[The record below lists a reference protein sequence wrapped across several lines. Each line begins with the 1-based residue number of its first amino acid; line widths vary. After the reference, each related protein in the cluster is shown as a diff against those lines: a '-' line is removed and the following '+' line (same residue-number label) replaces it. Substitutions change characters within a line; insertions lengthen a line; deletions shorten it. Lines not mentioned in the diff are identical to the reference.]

1 MLFWKCKFWLI
12 WFFSS
17 KFPLFNLLKLHALC
31 MASYN
36 NDIFKLF
43 LKALDIVSSKIG
55 HLLNVPDQPVS
66 ILCLKLLN
74 IFFLYWKEVK
84 CYVLI
89 ICKNSPRMLAL
100 EFKKSN
106 FHDVIFQLTINVSL
120 MCVSVL
126 LNANPVLFIL
136 GSYLFKVQ
144 ASAADAMGKA
154 LI

>member
-1 MLFWKCKFWLI
+1 MLFWKCKFRLI

-43 LKALDIVSSKIG
+43 LKALDIVSSNTG
-55 HLLNVPDQPVS
+55 HLPNVPDQPVS

-89 ICKNSPRMLAL
+89 ICKNSPKMLTL
-100 EFKKSN
+100 NSKSLISMMLY
-106 FHDVIFQLTINVSL
+106 FSWPLMWAWCVSL
-120 MCVSVL
+120 CYWMLTLSS
-126 LNANPVLFIL
+126 LFW
-136 GSYLFKVQ
+136 
-144 ASAADAMGKA
+144 A
-154 LI
+154 LICSRSRPALLMQWVRH